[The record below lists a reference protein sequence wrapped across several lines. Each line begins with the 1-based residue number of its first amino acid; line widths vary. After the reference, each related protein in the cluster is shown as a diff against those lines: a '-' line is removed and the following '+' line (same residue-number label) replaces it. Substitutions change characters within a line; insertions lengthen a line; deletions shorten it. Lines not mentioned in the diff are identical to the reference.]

1 MIECTV
7 DTELPPPILEPRPVE
22 ENVLIPPVLTEDEN
36 VSLSRVSPTGVACHA
51 PLCLLASPPLVA
63 VVSVERAVG
72 AVGEESSSSE
82 IRSMHSG
89 SVLTTTV
96 TSAGDEAL
104 RTQVPAGDI
113 AAAARAVAAEG
124 LAEEL
129 AAAGAASFS
138 AVTLIS
144 SDPESS
150 SSVSTVTLLPESSSG
165 CLVSTAARDRS
176 TQLPSI
182 SRRTSIVDELVF
194 FSISVK

>member
-113 AAAARAVAAEG
+113 AAAAGAVAAEG
-124 LAEEL
+124 LAEE